1 MEKVKT
7 GIIDRLEEI
16 LISVL
21 LGVATILVF
30 AQVVARYVF
39 NAGITWAPELV
50 QHLFLWI
57 VMIGAS
63 YGFKHG
69 VHLGVDVLMKKLP
82 PAPRR
87 IMALFAVFISFCF
100 SVYMAYLSFFYVR
113 EAYRMELITVD
124 LQIPQWIPNIALPFG
139 FTLISIRLVQVF
151 WWIYTGRMINVST
164 SGELDRDEIKD
175 VTEGVSSGDQPR
187 EGEDPLDLIKE

>member
-82 PAPRR
+82 PAPQR

>member
-1 MEKVKT
+1 MENDPKS
-7 GIIDRLEEI
+7 IIDRLEEI

-21 LGVATILVF
+21 LGASTLLVF

-39 NAGITWAPELV
+39 NKGIIWAPELV
-50 QHLFLWI
+50 QHFFLWT

-82 PAPRR
+82 ETQRR
-87 IMALFAVFISFCF
+87 IMALVAVLISLGFTG
-100 SVYMAYLSFFYVR
+100 YMGYLSVFYVHD
-113 EAYRMELITVD
+113 AYKMELMTVD
-124 LQIPQWIPNIALPFG
+124 LGIPQWIPHLALPFG
-139 FTLISIRLVQVF
+139 FTLISIRLIQVF

-164 SGELDRDEIKD
+164 SGEMNTDDIEEIPD
-175 VTEGVSSGDQPR
+175 LYPPGHPTTE
-187 EGEDPLDLIKE
+187 EDHLQKTQAD

>member
-1 MEKVKT
+1 MKT

-50 QHLFLWI
+50 QHFFLWT

-82 PAPRR
+82 PKPRR
-87 IMALFAVFISFCF
+87 VMAMIAVLISLAFT
-100 SVYMAYLSFFYVR
+100 VYMAYLSFFYVR
-113 EAYRMELITVD
+113 EAYKMDLITVD
-124 LQIPQWIPNIALPFG
+124 LQIPQWIPNLALPFG
-139 FTLISIRLVQVF
+139 FTLISIRLVQVL
-151 WWIYTGRMINVST
+151 WWIHTGCMINVST
-164 SGELDRDEIKD
+164 SGELNPDEIKD
-175 VTEGVSSGDQPR
+175 VTECFPLEDQAH
-187 EGEDPLDLIKE
+187 ESDDHLDLIKE

>member
-1 MEKVKT
+1 MEKVKST
-7 GIIDRLEEI
+7 IIDRLEEI

-39 NAGITWAPELV
+39 NKGITWAPEIV
-50 QHLFLWI
+50 EDFFLWT

-82 PAPRR
+82 PGPRR
-87 IMALFAVFISFCF
+87 IMALIAVVISLAFT
-100 SVYMAYLSFFYVR
+100 VYMAYLSFFYVH
-113 EAYRMELITVD
+113 EAYKMELMTVD
-124 LQIPQWIPNIALPFG
+124 LEIPEWIPNLALPFG

-151 WWIYTGRMINVST
+151 WWVYTGRMINVST
-164 SGELDRDEIKD
+164 SGELASDEIEQIPD
-175 VTEGVSSGDQPR
+175 IYPPGHPTTEEEHLGS
-187 EGEDPLDLIKE
+187 IK

>member
-1 MEKVKT
+1 MEKAKST
-7 GIIDRLEEI
+7 IIDRIEEI

-21 LGVATILVF
+21 LGAATILVF

-50 QHLFLWI
+50 QHFFLWT

-82 PAPRR
+82 ETQRR
-87 IMALFAVFISFCF
+87 IMALAAVVISLFF
-100 SVYMAYLSFFYVR
+100 TGYMAYLSFFYVH
-113 EAYRMELITVD
+113 EAYKMELITVD
-124 LQIPQWIPNIALPFG
+124 LQIPQWIPHLALPFG

-151 WWIYTGRMINVST
+151 FWVYTGRMVNVST
-164 SGELDRDEIKD
+164 SGELDTEEIGDITEAYPPGHWTTEDEHVDKIK
-175 VTEGVSSGDQPR
+175 
-187 EGEDPLDLIKE
+187 K

>member
-1 MEKVKT
+1 MGKEKT

-16 LISVL
+16 LISLL

-50 QHLFLWI
+50 QHLFLWT

-82 PAPRR
+82 AAPRR
-87 IMALFAVFISFCF
+87 IMALFAVVISFCF
-100 SVYMAYLSFFYVR
+100 TAYMAYLSVFYIHD
-113 EAYRMELITVD
+113 AYKMDLITVD
-124 LQIPQWIPNIALPFG
+124 LQVPQWIPNLALPFG

-151 WWIYTGRMINVST
+151 WWIYTGRMINVSM
-164 SGELDRDEIKD
+164 SGELASDEIED
-175 VTEGVSSGDQPR
+175 VTQGFSSAQSAED
-187 EGEDPLDLIKE
+187 EDPLNLIKE

>member
-1 MEKVKT
+1 MKQVKS

-16 LISVL
+16 LISVM
-21 LGVATILVF
+21 LGISTLLVF

-50 QHLFLWI
+50 QHLFLWT

-82 PAPRR
+82 ETQRR
-87 IMALFAVFISFCF
+87 IMALIAVLISLGFIL
-100 SVYMAYLSFFYVR
+100 YMAYLSFFYVHD
-113 EAYRMELITVD
+113 AYKMELLTVD
-124 LQIPQWIPNIALPFG
+124 LEIPQWIPHLALPIGFG
-139 FTLISIRLVQVF
+139 LISIRLLEVF
-151 WWIYTGRMINVST
+151 YWIYTGRMVNVST
-164 SGELDRDEIKD
+164 SGEIDSDEIEEIPGAYPPGHPT
-175 VTEGVSSGDQPR
+175 TEEENVGK
-187 EGEDPLDLIKE
+187 IKE